1 MSTIKADTVQNTSGG
16 PVTLTQQSAA
26 KAWAAW
32 DGTGTVSLFDSFS
45 ISSLTDNLTGDYSL
59 TLSSAMSDTN
69 YAVTG
74 ASGTTPPYAT
84 FLSPHRQA
92 DTGAY
97 VAPTTTVIRVNPMPS
112 NSDTANDS
120 DRVNLAVLGD
130 LA

>member
-1 MSTIKADTVQNTSGG
+1 MSTLKVTNIAGLSGSSTDVMQG
-16 PVTLTQQSAA
+16 LA

-59 TLSSAMSDTN
+59 TLSSAMNDTN

-84 FLSPHRQA
+84 FLSPHRRA
-92 DTGAY
+92 DNGNY